1 MDSMQMISW
10 LSTVILAATL
20 VTIVFAAFS
29 YLAYRAR
36 EKKVP
41 RASTSSTDK
50 AQILLEPQFF
60 KRYHH
65 SE

>member
-1 MDSMQMISW
+1 MELIPL
-10 LSTVILAATL
+10 LSTVILVATL

-41 RASTSSTDK
+41 RAATSSTDK

-60 KRYHH
+60 KRYRHPD
-65 SE
+65 

>member
-1 MDSMQMISW
+1 MELIPL
-10 LSTVILAATL
+10 LSTIILVATV

-41 RASTSSTDK
+41 GASTSSTDK
-50 AQILLEPQFF
+50 QQILLEPQFF